1 VVVSINSGEIYG
13 DHGILTHFTPLNV
26 TQGVVRN
33 RKAIFNAPLNFE
45 VIVDPKK
52 MQTDV
57 SIVNPKGT
65 FKSNTRSRNYILQSI
80 YFNSQPP
87 MP

>member
-1 VVVSINSGEIYG
+1 MVVSLNSGEIYG

-33 RKAIFNAPLNFE
+33 RKAIFNVPLSLE

-57 SIVNPKGT
+57 TIVNPKGS
-65 FKSNTRSRNYILQSI
+65 FNSNTHSWNNI
-80 YFNSQPP
+80 F
-87 MP
+87 

>member
-1 VVVSINSGEIYG
+1 MNGSVYSGEIYG

-33 RKAIFNAPLNFE
+33 RKAIFNVPLNLE

-57 SIVNPKGT
+57 TLINPKGSLE
-65 FKSNTRSRNYILQSI
+65 SNTPSWNEISQS
-80 YFNSQPP
+80 FLL
-87 MP
+87 